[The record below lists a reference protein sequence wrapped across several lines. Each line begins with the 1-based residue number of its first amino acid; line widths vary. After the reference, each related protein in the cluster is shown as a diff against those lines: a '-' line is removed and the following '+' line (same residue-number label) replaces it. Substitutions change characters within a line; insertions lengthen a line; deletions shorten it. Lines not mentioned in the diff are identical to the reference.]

1 MIHSA
6 AQEKDLDARVS
17 YTVCILPGISI
28 AQLSLFASIYGIGPS
43 TARRLYNLNLRTLD
57 DLEVYYGVE
66 REDVEH
72 QSQIVEIEEKPRRPG
87 WMRGQHEG
95 DDSFGDNWIRIAL
108 GLREDLA
115 KK

>member
-1 MIHSA
+1 M
-6 AQEKDLDARVS
+6 
-17 YTVCILPGISI
+17 
-28 AQLSLFASIYGIGPS
+28 FASIYGIGPS
-43 TARRLYNLNLRTLD
+43 TARRLCNLNLRTLG

-95 DDSFGDNWIRIAL
+95 DDGFGDSWIRIAL